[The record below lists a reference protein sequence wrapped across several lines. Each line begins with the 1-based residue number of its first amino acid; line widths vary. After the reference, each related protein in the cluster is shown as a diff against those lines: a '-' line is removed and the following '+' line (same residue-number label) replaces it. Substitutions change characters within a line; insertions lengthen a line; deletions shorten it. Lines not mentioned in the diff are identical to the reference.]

1 MSTVISV
8 LLGVLIVFPFLLTFL
23 ILVFFRRRG
32 RAPVTVIGL
41 AADLTTPFLFLA
53 VYIISRAILGTGIG
67 LYIAVIAIVITIAY
81 AFVERF
87 KVKDFQIVRLLRKTW
102 RLLFLILAAVYFI
115 LLIIGIVL
123 KITDSLN

>member
-23 ILVFFRRRG
+23 ILIFFRRRG

-53 VYIISRAILGTGIG
+53 VYIIFRAIFDKGVGV
-67 LYIAVIAIVITIAY
+67 YIAVIAIVITIVY
-81 AFVERF
+81 AFLERF

-102 RLLFLILAAVYFI
+102 RLLFLILAAAYFI
-115 LLIIGIVL
+115 LLIIGMVL
-123 KITDSLN
+123 KIMDSLN